1 MIWRQWNRDDPVTA
15 FDLFIVGSGPAG
27 QKAAI
32 QAAKGGL
39 RVAVC
44 EQLRQVGGA
53 CVQFGTIPSKA
64 LRERAMSQAQA
75 LRRLAGMDIAL
86 PAGTGG
92 VQGLIGEMTD
102 VLSTH
107 DQYMRTQLQRNG
119 VAIIHGRASFAG
131 ATELDVRFVDG
142 RSERFS
148 AASVLIASGSKP
160 RHPAGIPVD
169 HEAIYDSDS
178 ILSLAYL
185 PESMVVLGG
194 GVIACEYASIFS
206 LLGVRVTLVD
216 RYPRPLGFLDADLT
230 GRFLEAFEAGGGTF
244 IGEVEVTGCA
254 VDALGIVETRLAD
267 GRTLH
272 SDKLLCAQGRMAQVD
287 GLKIDRAG
295 LTLNARGLIEV
306 DAAGRTAVPNLFAAG
321 DVIGPPSLA
330 SASMEQGRRVACAVL
345 GIDPG
350 RQGDWIPTGIYAVPE
365 LACVGLT
372 EAAARAQD
380 PDCVTGVARFDE
392 IARGHIADQTGGL
405 LKLVVGRDRK
415 VLGVHIVGAQATE
428 LIHIGQM
435 GLIHGASVDTF
446 IENCFNFP
454 TYGESYRVAALQVA
468 GVLDGRRR
476 SAA

>member
-1 MIWRQWNRDDPVTA
+1 MTA

-75 LRRLAGMDIAL
+75 LRRLAGMDIVL
-86 PAGTGG
+86 PAGSGG

-107 DQYMRTQLQRNG
+107 DQYMRTQLKRNG
-119 VAIIHGRASFAG
+119 VAIVHGRAGFTSP
-131 ATELDVRFVDG
+131 TELNVRFVDG
-142 RSERFS
+142 HSESFR
-148 AASVLIASGSKP
+148 AANVLIASGSKP
-160 RHPAGIPVD
+160 RHPAQIAVD

-185 PESMVVLGG
+185 PESLVVLGG

-206 LLGVRVTLVD
+206 LLGVKVTLVD
-216 RYPRPLGFLDADLT
+216 RFPRPLGFLDADLT
-230 GRFLEAFEAGGGTF
+230 SRFLEAFEAGGGEF
-244 IGEVEVTGCA
+244 VGEVEVTGCG
-254 VDALGIVETRLAD
+254 VDALGAVETQLAD
-267 GRTLH
+267 GRTLR
-272 SDKLLCAQGRMAQVD
+272 SDKLLCAQGRIAQVQ
-287 GLKIDRAG
+287 GLGIENAG
-295 LTLNARGLIEV
+295 LSLDARGLIEV
-306 DAAGRTAVPNLFAAG
+306 DASGRTAVPSIYAAG

-372 EAAARAQD
+372 ETAARAQD
-380 PDCVTGVARFDE
+380 PDCVTGIAHFDE
-392 IARGHIADQTGGL
+392 IARGHIAEQTRGL

-415 VLGVHIVGAQATE
+415 ILGIHIVGAQATE

-435 GLIHGASVDTF
+435 GLIHGASVDTY

-468 GVLDGRRR
+468 GALDAGRRT
-476 SAA
+476 AA